1 MAYDIP
7 AAVEAGSLS
16 SITPIASNP
25 PAHPSA
31 GREYLSQPLTLYIA
45 RVPGSRD
52 VFLTPL
58 KPREKIVTAQDVQS
72 SLYYVH
78 FNTEDD
84 TAALQEHP
92 SSSVN
97 TDANELPSIQ
107 EDALRRK
114 PVPPPRSP
122 FRKSPSPLRRPL
134 QPIENQRPEN
144 GDTAPSRAKSQIARK
159 PVLSDTT
166 NISPSTSPA
175 LDLPNIPR
183 RALPPLPPNEDE
195 GYGSSLTVDSL
206 PSKRMSRSIA
216 RDDPKPT
223 EPAPAPAAE
232 AGSLT
237 IIRRD
242 PATSAQWNVGSVRDP
257 PVQEVSSAALLNPT
271 ASGKTKKG
279 GAPLWLDITNPGYQ
293 QYCNEQRSESRVS
306 TSTSS
311 SDSDPVPEGTFRRR
325 LYLPGSRFTDR
336 RWVRKSANLASPT
349 NKNFP
354 NLYSS
359 RNNAENPS
367 YPDLTPPLT
376 SPPLMDRRS
385 AGYSFFSPWDGRCD
399 FSTSTSGRALK
410 CRHYLPNNQGSVEV
424 SELRFNLPTTSRNSV
439 APTSVAEKRGSY
451 FHGLHRR
458 LKSDDSWGGGPSPE
472 EELPTYRID
481 DDGRLD
487 LSLGQERAGG
497 GFGGKQAKLGKLIVY
512 PDGVPMLDL
521 LVAANVGLWWRAWE
535 RV

>member
-1 MAYDIP
+1 MTYTIP
-7 AAVEAGSLS
+7 TAVEAGSLS

-31 GREYLSQPLTLYIA
+31 GSEFLTQPLTLYIA

-52 VFLTPL
+52 VFLTPM
-58 KPREKIVTAQDVQS
+58 KPREKVVTAQDVQS

-78 FNTEDD
+78 FNTEHDAASLQTQ
-84 TAALQEHP
+84 TA
-92 SSSVN
+92 SSVN

-107 EDALRRK
+107 EDSLRRK

-122 FRKSPSPLRRPL
+122 FRKSPSPLRRTP
-134 QPIENQRPEN
+134 QPTENQNPN
-144 GDTAPSRAKSQIARK
+144 IHGNPPNRAKSQIARK
-159 PVLSDTT
+159 PILSDIT
-166 NISPSTSPA
+166 NAAPSNSPV
-175 LDLPNIPR
+175 LDLPEIPR
-183 RALPPLPPNEDE
+183 RALPPPPNEDE

-206 PSKRMSRSIA
+206 PPKRWSADVSRNET
-216 RDDPKPT
+216 KHK
-223 EPAPAPAAE
+223 EAAMGPE
-232 AGSLT
+232 VGALT

-242 PATSAQWNVGSVRDP
+242 PATSSQWNVASIRDP
-257 PVQEVSSAALLNPT
+257 PVQEVSSAALLNPNV
-271 ASGKTKKG
+271 SGKAKKG

-293 QYCNEQRSESRVS
+293 QYLHDQRSDSRVS
-306 TSTSS
+306 TSTRSS
-311 SDSDPVPEGTFRRR
+311 ENDSGPEGTFRRR
-325 LYLPGSRFTDR
+325 LYLPGSRDTDR
-336 RWVRKSANLASPT
+336 RWTRKSANAASPNST
-349 NKNFP
+349 KFP
-354 NLYSS
+354 NLYS
-359 RNNAENPS
+359 RNNVENAM

-410 CRHYLPNNQGSVEV
+410 CRHHLPNNQGSVEV
-424 SELRFNLPTTSRNSV
+424 SELRFNLPTTSRKST

-458 LKSDDSWGGGPSPE
+458 LKSDDSWGGGPSPD
-472 EELPTYRID
+472 EELPTYMVD
-481 DDGRLD
+481 DDGKLD

-512 PDGVPMLDL
+512 PDGVAMLDL

-535 RV
+535 RSSS